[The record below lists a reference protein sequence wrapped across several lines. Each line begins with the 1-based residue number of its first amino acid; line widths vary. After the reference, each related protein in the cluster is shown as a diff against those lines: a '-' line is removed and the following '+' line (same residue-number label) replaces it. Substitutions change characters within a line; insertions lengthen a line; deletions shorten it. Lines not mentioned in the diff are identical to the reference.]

1 MIDLRRFSVDDYH
14 LMAETG
20 LFAEGE
26 RVELLE
32 GRIYAVTPIGRRHA
46 ATVAKLTAL
55 LSPLQHR
62 AVLWVQNPLQLPPYG
77 EPEPDVAVLRFSETF
92 YEFEVPKPQDVL
104 LVVEVAD
111 STLGFDRRVKLPI
124 YAEAGVPEFW
134 IVNLVHNQVEVY
146 LEPEGADY
154 KMQEVVAFGSPIS
167 PHHLPDISLIL

>member
-1 MIDLRRFSVDDYH
+1 MIDLRKFTVDDYH

-55 LSPLQHR
+55 LSPLQGR
-62 AVLWVQNPLQLPPYG
+62 AVLWVQNPLQFPPYG

-92 YEFEVPKPQDVL
+92 YEYEVPKPQDVL
-104 LVVEVAD
+104 LVIEVAD

-134 IVNLVHNQVEVY
+134 IINLVHDQTEVY

-154 KMQEVVAFGSPIS
+154 QVKHVVPFSSPIS
-167 PHHLPDISLIL
+167 PRHFPDISLTL